1 MSCHVGAATPT
12 CDEITPDLCELR
24 QTNDSLVVKGLR
36 LNYWR
41 FEASPP
47 SGLANERLP
56 IVMVHGGPGW
66 SHDYLLPLKQQACR
80 GRTVY
85 FYDQVGAGVSERPAS
100 AKASAPHLFDIDY
113 YPEELAALIRHL
125 GLRRFHVLGS
135 SWGTIVAQLFALGPN
150 SGGLAGLVL
159 SGPLSDATLYIRSQW
174 DPTEG
179 IVGAMLPA
187 FAQRRLRALDAA
199 RDFGSAEYRALA
211 KAMRARFTVRTY
223 PPPDCYTRASG
234 LMNDEI
240 YVGIQGASEFTIG
253 GVLAGW
259 NITARLPALGA
270 LPTLLTAGRFDTM
283 RPPLLRAM
291 AAAIPNSRTLVL
303 PHSGHCSMIDD
314 PKLMN
319 DGGRCK
325 GVGYTVPTGSQAI
338 PFCCTVQGFK
348 RPPLS
353 SGASVLQSAVA
364 GGRREPLALPP
375 LLAWGGLLL
384 WVGVWLGRRYERRR
398 SGRAA
403 RDIL

>member
-1 MSCHVGAATPT
+1 MHMSCHVGAATPT

-85 FYDQVGAGVSERPAS
+85 FYDQVGAGVSERPVS

-159 SGPLSDATLYIRSQW
+159 SGHSHTAL
-174 DPTEG
+174 TEG
-179 IVGAMLPA
+179 LQHASHSLSLELV
-187 FAQRRLRALDAA
+187 RL
-199 RDFGSAEYRALA
+199 
-211 KAMRARFTVRTY
+211 
-223 PPPDCYTRASG
+223 
-234 LMNDEI
+234 
-240 YVGIQGASEFTIG
+240 
-253 GVLAGW
+253 
-259 NITARLPALGA
+259 
-270 LPTLLTAGRFDTM
+270 
-283 RPPLLRAM
+283 
-291 AAAIPNSRTLVL
+291 
-303 PHSGHCSMIDD
+303 
-314 PKLMN
+314 
-319 DGGRCK
+319 
-325 GVGYTVPTGSQAI
+325 
-338 PFCCTVQGFK
+338 
-348 RPPLS
+348 
-353 SGASVLQSAVA
+353 
-364 GGRREPLALPP
+364 
-375 LLAWGGLLL
+375 
-384 WVGVWLGRRYERRR
+384 
-398 SGRAA
+398 
-403 RDIL
+403 